1 MRNLPW
7 KKIAIGTVG
16 IAVFILAIFYFTP
29 GKGAKTSKFVNPAFG
44 QYISSYT
51 AGVLPSGSY
60 LRIVLAEET
69 ADSSVVGRE
78 SSVKLFDFKP
88 AVKGKTVWLDK
99 RTVEFRPEKR
109 LTAGQVYEVDF
120 SLSKLIGN
128 IPAELKTFK
137 YTFQVIP
144 LNFEVSIENLNTYV
158 KTDLKRQKIE
168 GVLQTS
174 DFAENESIEKMLTV
188 QQDGKALQVT
198 WAHAGEGKRHNF
210 VVEEVARKE
219 SASKVTL
226 TADGKALGVEQRDE
240 REIEI
245 PALGDFKIMS
255 VKVEQSS
262 TQTIIIQFSDP
273 LSEKQNLAGLISV
286 RGAGTLDF
294 EVRDNEIRVF
304 PPVRQTGS
312 KTLTIEAGI
321 KNILDYRLKE
331 GGTYDVVFEQLNPA
345 VRFTGK
351 GTILPS
357 SDGLIL
363 PFEAVNLKTVDV
375 QIIKVFEK
383 NILQFLQVNQLNGG
397 AELRRV
403 GKPVLNK
410 AISLDNSGVADL
422 GKWNRFTL
430 DLSTLINTEPG
441 AIYQVRIGFKRS
453 YITYGCADGE
463 ETPASD
469 QLAFETEESWN
480 EPDGENSYWDSYQD
494 YYYDE
499 DYDWQQRDNPCHSSY
514 YRSNRTVQR
523 NVLASDLGLLAKRG
537 GDGNTIVFVN
547 DLKST
552 KPLSGVTVELYNF
565 QQQVIG
571 TASTDGDGKA
581 IIQSNKEMPFALI
594 ARHGA
599 QRGYLRMF
607 DGESLSISSFDVGG
621 EQISRGLKGFL
632 YGERG
637 VWGPG
642 DSLFMTFMLEDK
654 MKLLPPKHP
663 VVFELQNPQGQVTS
677 RLVRSGGENGFY
689 KFATATA
696 SDAPTGNW
704 TGRVKVGGT
713 EFSQPVKIE
722 MVKPNRLKINLDFGV
737 EKITAG
743 NNNVSGT
750 LQVNWLHG
758 APGRG
763 LKAEFE
769 VLLTKAETKF
779 QKYPDYTFE
788 DPSREFYSEA
798 QPVFEGFVNEEGRA
812 TVNATIEA
820 PSNAAGMLNAVFR
833 GKAYEESGNFSIDRF
848 SLPYYPFKSFTG
860 IKLPPGDAARGM
872 LLTDT
877 THQVEVVT
885 VDADGQPVSR
895 DRVEMS
901 IYKLQWRWWWDNSEE
916 NAVYLSNS
924 YARLLSSGNIST
936 AKGKGSWNFKI
947 KYPEWGRYLV
957 KAYDPVSGHG
967 TAKIVYIDWPGW
979 AGRSRGGNE
988 GATMLAFSSGK
999 PAYNIGEKA
1008 TVTIPGSGQGRALVS
1023 IENGSRVIASY
1034 WVETQKGDTPFN
1046 FDITKEMTPNIFV
1059 HITSLQP
1066 HAQTVNDLPIRLY
1079 GVIPIQ
1085 VEDPGTHLEP
1095 VLEMPDVLEPG
1106 QEVVIKVSEK
1116 SKRKMTYTLAMVDE
1130 GLLDLTRFKTPDP
1143 WKRFYAREALGVKTW
1158 DLYDNVMGAFG
1169 SRLERL
1175 LAIGG
1180 DGIAAGREDDAKA
1193 NRFKPV
1199 VKYLGPFTLDG
1210 GSNEHRFTM
1219 PQYIGSVKTMLVA
1232 GYEGAYGSVAKATP
1246 VRKPLM
1252 VLATLPRV
1260 LGPEEKLK
1268 LPVTLFTMEKNIKNI
1283 KVEVKASGPLQVT
1296 ESVKNIAMSGSD
1308 MTIEFDLNVK
1318 SLLGVGKIEVTA
1330 SSGNYK
1336 ATDVIEIDIR
1346 NPNPPVTSVQE
1357 GLLEAGKAWNASVAP
1372 VGMAGTNSAILEI
1385 SSLPPINLGQR
1396 MKYLL
1401 QYPYGCIEQTTS
1413 SVFPQLYLDQV
1424 KMLTDGEKSAIQANV
1439 RAGIERLKSF
1449 QQRDGGFSYWPGA
1462 ENADSWA
1469 TTYAGHFL
1477 IEAEAKGYLVPNE
1490 MIRRWKKYQRNK
1502 AQDWRKNQEY
1512 SSSELIQAYRLY
1524 ALALA
1529 GDAELSAMNKL
1540 REQGNLPATA
1550 AWMLAAAYAKAG
1562 QDEAAKKIMTNLP
1575 VTVQPYQEMAY
1586 SYGSDLR
1593 DKAIILETLILL
1605 NERAKGFELL
1615 KDISASLSNSSYW
1628 MSTQTVA
1635 WCLKSVG
1642 SFASAEKR
1650 GDLKF
1655 SYTYNGKRVEAGT
1668 ELPFAQV
1675 TLPVDG
1681 VKSAA
1686 LKVESESKGMLFV
1699 RLIAEGTPAR
1709 GNEQEEANSLSINVS
1724 YTNTDG
1730 APVNPARL
1738 AQGAEFIAVVSV
1750 SNPGTRGA
1758 YKNLAINQIFP
1769 SGWEI
1774 NNLRL
1779 DEAESRISGDVP
1791 AYQDIRDDRVY
1802 TYFDLA
1808 PRQQKT
1814 FRVLLTASYAGSYY
1828 LPAVSCEAMYDRSI
1842 YARTKGQPVEVVKD
1856 TAIQ

>member
-1 MRNLPW
+1 MRNFPW
-7 KKIAIGTVG
+7 KKIAIGAVSVG
-16 IAVFILAIFYFTP
+16 IFAFAVFYFTT
-29 GKGAKTSKFVNPAFG
+29 GKGAKKTSTFINPAFG
-44 QYISSYT
+44 EYISSYT

-60 LRIVLAEET
+60 LRIVLAQEV
-69 ADSSVVGRE
+69 ADSAVIGQE
-78 SSVKLFDFKP
+78 SSVKLFDFSP
-88 AVKGKTVWLDK
+88 SIKGRTFWLDA

-109 LTAGQVYEVDF
+109 LKAGQVYEVDF
-120 SLSKLIGN
+120 ALSTLIEN
-128 IPAELKTFK
+128 IPADLKTFE

-144 LNFEVSIENLNTYV
+144 LNFEVSIDNIKTYV
-158 KTDLKRQKIE
+158 KTDLKRQKVD
-168 GVLQTS
+168 GNLQTS
-174 DFAENESIEKMLTV
+174 DFAENEMVEKMFTA
-188 QQDGKALQVT
+188 QQEGKALQVSWT
-198 WAHAGEGKRHNF
+198 HTGEGKQHNF
-210 VVEEVARKE
+210 VIEEVQRTDA
-219 SASKVTL
+219 ASKVTVV
-226 TADGKALGVEQRDE
+226 ADGKVLGVEQRDE

-245 PALGDFKIMS
+245 PALGDFKITN

-262 TQTIIIQFSDP
+262 TQNIIIQFSDP
-273 LSEKQNLAGLISV
+273 LNEKQNLAGLISV
-286 RGAGTLDF
+286 SEVGTLDF
-294 EVRDNEIRVF
+294 EIRENEIRVF

-312 KTLTIEAGI
+312 KKLTVDAGV

-345 VRFTGK
+345 VRFTGR

-375 QIIKVFEK
+375 QIIKVFES
-383 NILQFLQVNQLNGG
+383 NILQFLQVNQFDGSG
-397 AELRRV
+397 ELRRV
-403 GKPVLNK
+403 GKQVVNK
-410 AISLDNSGVADL
+410 AISLDNSGVTDL

-430 DLSTLINTEPG
+430 DLSTMINTEPG
-441 AIYQVRIGFKRS
+441 AIYQVRIGFKRAYS
-453 YITYGCADGE
+453 TFACADGE
-463 ETPASD
+463 ETAAED
-469 QLAFETEESWN
+469 QQAFESEESWN
-480 EPDGENSYWDSYQD
+480 EPENENSYWDSYED

-499 DYDWQQRDNPCHSSY
+499 DYDWEQRDNPCHTSY
-514 YRSNRTVQR
+514 YRGDRTIKR

-537 GDGNTIVFVN
+537 GDGNTFVFVN
-547 DLKST
+547 DLKT
-552 KPLSGVTVELYNF
+552 TQPLSGVGVELYNF

-571 TASTDGDGKA
+571 SATTDADGKA
-581 IIQSNKEMPFALI
+581 IITTKEIPFVLI
-594 ARHGA
+594 AKNGA

-621 EQISRGLKGFL
+621 EQVRKGLKGFL

-637 VWGPG
+637 VWRPG
-642 DSLFMTFMLEDK
+642 DSLFMTFILEDK
-654 MKLLPPKHP
+654 MKLLPPTHP
-663 VVFELQNPQGQVTS
+663 VVFELQNPQGQVTN
-677 RLVRSGGENGFY
+677 RLVRSAGENGFY

-737 EKITAG
+737 DKITAG
-743 NNNVSGT
+743 RSNVSGT
-750 LQVNWLHG
+750 LQINWLHG
-758 APGRG
+758 APGRN

-779 QKYPDYTFE
+779 QRYPDYTFE

-798 QPVFEGFVNEEGRA
+798 QPVFEGNVDDEGRA
-812 TVNATIEA
+812 TVNATIEP

-848 SLPYYPFKSFTG
+848 SLPYYPFESFTG
-860 IKLPPGDAARGM
+860 IKLPEGDAARGM

-877 THQVEVVT
+877 THRVDVVT

-916 NAVYLSNS
+916 NAVYLSDS
-924 YARLLSSGNIST
+924 YARLLSQGTIST
-936 AKGKGSWNFKI
+936 AKGKGAWNFKI

-957 KAYDPVSGHG
+957 KAYDPVSGHS
-967 TAKIVYIDWPGW
+967 TAKVVYIDWPGW

-988 GATMLAFSSGK
+988 GATMLSFTSSK

-1046 FDITKEMTPNIFV
+1046 FDITREMTPNVFV

-1066 HAQTVNDLPIRLY
+1066 HSQTVNDLPIRLY
-1079 GVIPIQ
+1079 GVIPLQI
-1085 VEDPGTHLEP
+1085 EDPETHLEP
-1095 VLEMPDVLEPG
+1095 VMEMPDVLEPG

-1116 SKRKMTYTLAMVDE
+1116 SKRKMTYTIAMVDE

-1158 DLYDNVMGAFG
+1158 DLYDQVMGAYG

-1180 DGIAAGREDDAKA
+1180 DEALKGKDEDAKA

-1210 GSNEHRFTM
+1210 SSDEHRFTM

-1232 GYEGAYGSVAKATP
+1232 GYEGAYGSTDKATP

-1260 LGPEEKLK
+1260 LGPDEKLK
-1268 LPVTLFTMEKNIKNI
+1268 LPVTLFTMEKNIKNV
-1283 KVEVKASGPLQVT
+1283 KVEVKASGPLQVAEPSQNVT
-1296 ESVKNIAMSGSD
+1296 MSGSD
-1308 MTIEFDLNVK
+1308 MTVEFDLQVK

-1330 SSGNYK
+1330 SSGNFK
-1336 ATDVIEIDIR
+1336 ATDVIEIDVR
-1346 NPNPPVTSVQE
+1346 NANPPVTTVQE
-1357 GLLEAGKAWNASVAP
+1357 GLLEAGKTWNINVAP

-1424 KMLTDGEKSAIQANV
+1424 KMLTEGEKSVIQVNV

-1449 QQRDGGFSYWPGA
+1449 QQRDGGFAYWPGA

-1512 SSSELIQAYRLY
+1512 YSSELIQAYRLY
-1524 ALALA
+1524 TLALA
-1529 GDAELSAMNKL
+1529 GDAELGAMNKL
-1540 REQGNLPATA
+1540 REQGNLPTTA

-1562 QDEAAKKIMTNLP
+1562 QEEASKKIMTNLP
-1575 VTVQPYQEMAY
+1575 TTVKPYQEMAY

-1615 KDISASLSNSSYW
+1615 KDISASLSSSSYW

-1635 WCLKSVG
+1635 WCLKSAG
-1642 SFASAEKR
+1642 SFATSEKR
-1650 GDLKF
+1650 GELKF
-1655 SYTYNGKRVEAGT
+1655 SYTYNGKEVEAST
-1668 ELPFAQV
+1668 ELPIAQV

-1681 VKSAA
+1681 VKSSA
-1686 LKVESESKGMLFV
+1686 LKVDSESKGTLFV

-1709 GNEQEEANSLSINVS
+1709 GNEQEEANNLGIKVT

-1730 APVNPARL
+1730 VAIDPAQL
-1738 AQGAEFIAVVSV
+1738 IQGTEFMAVVTV
-1750 SNPGTRGA
+1750 SNPGTRGGF
-1758 YKNLAINQIFP
+1758 KNLAINQTFP

-1779 DEAESRISGDVP
+1779 DEAESRLSGDVP
-1791 AYQDIRDDRVY
+1791 TYQDIRDDRVY
-1802 TYFDLA
+1802 TYFDLGSG
-1808 PRQQKT
+1808 QQKT
-1814 FRVLLTASYAGSYY
+1814 FRVLLTATYAGSYY
-1828 LPAVSCEAMYDRSI
+1828 LPAVSCEAMYDHSI
-1842 YARTKGQPVEVVKD
+1842 YARTKGQSIEVVKE
-1856 TAIQ
+1856 APIE